1 MENNLYNTVIM
12 YCMNSRN
19 YHLDL
24 FGLLAL
30 VVFTTF
36 TFISVS
42 LYPQPY
48 SVLFDWLSNLGN
60 VNLNPWGAAF
70 FNWGC
75 IITGIILIP
84 FIMNFYRW
92 ETGKFSEMILLGAA
106 IFLGIFAS
114 ISLMGVGIFPETH
127 INLHVL
133 AATGVFESLFLIVI
147 LMTAAIFN
155 HPKFMMI
162 VGFIGAI
169 AVIIDLLFITILS
182 QPTYHDALASIHST
196 VPIPGLEWS
205 AVFSSLIWLAALSF
219 NMYKNN
225 V

>member
-1 MENNLYNTVIM
+1 
-12 YCMNSRN
+12 MNSRN

-30 VVFTTF
+30 VVFTIF
-36 TFISVS
+36 TFISVA

-48 SVLFDWLSNLGN
+48 SPLFDWLSNLGN
-60 VNLNPWGAAF
+60 AYLNHWGAVF

-92 ETGKFSEMILLGAA
+92 DTGKISEKILLGAT
-106 IFLGIFAS
+106 IVLGVFAS
-114 ISLMGVGIFPETH
+114 ISLIGVGIFPETH
-127 INLHVL
+127 IHIHVL
-133 AATGVFESLFLIVI
+133 AATGVFELLFLIVI
-147 LMTAAIFN
+147 LMSAAIFN
-155 HPKFMMI
+155 HPKFMI
-162 VGFIGAI
+162 SVGFIGAV
-169 AVIIDLLFITILS
+169 AVIIDLLFITFLS
-182 QPTYHDALASIHST
+182 LPSYHDALASIHST
-196 VPIPGLEWS
+196 IPIPGLEWS